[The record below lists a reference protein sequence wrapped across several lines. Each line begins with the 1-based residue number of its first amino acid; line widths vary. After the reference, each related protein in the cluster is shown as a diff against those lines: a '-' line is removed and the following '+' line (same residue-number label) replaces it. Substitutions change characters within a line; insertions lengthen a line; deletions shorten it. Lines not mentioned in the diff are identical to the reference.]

1 MPPDVAAALRRHHW
15 AWLRPEA
22 LADCTGLDP
31 ADRLF
36 LEDWVGSG
44 RPLVVA
50 RRTEPHRLRLGVTT
64 TGPGARRRIGLSV
77 PFEAVSRSMPPL
89 TLAAVEPHAPDS
101 WQPTLRRL
109 QALAARH
116 GLDIRVYGSL
126 ALQYFSPLPCIRPD
140 SDLDL
145 LLELDQERS
154 PQPLLAA
161 LQALQADCPAPR
173 LDGEVRR
180 GEWAVSW
187 RELVRAGAE
196 SGWLLSK
203 SDTAVA
209 LRREPGWPARVARAA
224 VRALHR
230 ELVLAPKP
238 GLVTPVDNGAHRDM
252 TPATFLKS
260 LFALRH
266 YFARIVHAGAAGA
279 PFAELQGLGR
289 AAEARMLAATGGVNA
304 HRGAIFNLGLVAAA
318 AGACPGADAHALCR
332 EVAHRWGDAILA
344 GAAQAGED
352 SHGRRVAARHGL
364 EGARGQA
371 ARGFPVLRQ
380 QGLPAYDRVLAAT
393 GDARRAALAAF
404 FAMMAVLDDSNLVW
418 RGGLSGLRFAQAQGA
433 ALAAPDAV
441 LAPDWDLRAWQVH
454 RAFVARNLSPGGS
467 ADLLALL
474 LMLRALDP
482 HPLSDTP
489 CA

>member
-1 MPPDVAAALRRHHW
+1 MPPDAAAALRRHHW

-22 LADCTGLDP
+22 LAACTDLDP
-31 ADRLF
+31 ADRPF
-36 LEDWVGSG
+36 LESWVGSG

-64 TGPGARRRIGLSV
+64 SGPGVRRRIGLSV
-77 PFEAVSRSMPPL
+77 PFEAVLRSMPPL
-89 TLAAVEPHAPDS
+89 TLAAVEPHAPES
-101 WQPTLRRL
+101 WKPALRRL
-109 QALAARH
+109 QILARQQ

-126 ALQYFSPLPCIRPD
+126 ALQYFSCAPCIRPE

-145 LLELDQERS
+145 LLELGEDRS

-161 LQALQADCPAPR
+161 LQALQAECPVPR
-173 LDGEVRR
+173 IDGEVRR
-180 GEWAVSW
+180 GEWAVPW
-187 RELVRAGAE
+187 RELARSDAA
-196 SGWLLSK
+196 GWLLAK
-203 SDTAVA
+203 SDSAVA
-209 LRREPGWPARVARAA
+209 LRREPAPAARVARAA

-260 LFALRH
+260 LFTLRH
-266 YFARIVHAGAAGA
+266 YFARIAQAGAAGA
-279 PFAELQGLGR
+279 SFAELQALGR

-318 AGACPGADAHALCR
+318 AGACPGADAHALCL
-332 EVAHRWGDAILA
+332 EVAHRWGKAILA
-344 GAAQAGED
+344 GAVGAGEH
-352 SHGRRVAARHGL
+352 SHGRQVAARHGL

-371 ARGFPVLRQ
+371 ARGFPVLRE
-380 QGLPAYDRVLAAT
+380 QGLPAYDRVLATT

-404 FAMMAVLDDSNLVW
+404 FAMMAVLDDSNLAW
-418 RGGLSGLRFAQAQGA
+418 RGGLPGLRFARTQGA
-433 ALAAPDAV
+433 ALAAPAAV
-441 LAPDWDLRAWQVH
+441 QAPDWEARAWQVH
-454 RAFVARNLSPGGS
+454 RDFVARNLSPGGS

-482 HPLSDTP
+482 PPSPQTP